1 MKHNRHSGYLIL
13 YHFFILIIALL
24 SFSCGENKQE
34 KQKMTKEELDKYDKS
49 LQVANRYLTTL
60 DAERIESYVKRR
72 NWKMQVTK
80 SGLWYQVFEQ
90 GNGIQAKEGQV
101 AVLNYKISLLDGTL
115 CYTSDSLGAKEF
127 AIGHGGVE
135 SGLEEGILL
144 LKVGDKA
151 RFILPPYQAHGLLG
165 DMKKIPARS
174 IIIYEIE
181 LLKLID

>member
-1 MKHNRHSGYLIL
+1 MYKRNHGYLIL
-13 YHFFILIIALL
+13 FSFLIGTIVSL
-24 SFSCGENKQE
+24 SISCTCDQAGK
-34 KQKMTKEELDKYDKS
+34 KDMTKEELKKYDKS
-49 LQVANRYLTTL
+49 LQAANRYLTTL
-60 DAERIESYVKRR
+60 DAERIESYAKRR
-72 NWKMQVTK
+72 KWNMKVTK
-80 SGLWYQVFEQ
+80 SGLWYQIYEQ
-90 GNGIQAKEGQV
+90 GKGAQAKEGQV
-101 AVLNYKISLLDGTL
+101 AVLNYKISLIDGTF
-115 CYTSDSLGAKEF
+115 CYSSDSLGAKEF

-151 RFILPPYQAHGLLG
+151 RFIMPPYEAHGLLG